1 MVRTLAI
8 CHSYLCSVAVCIS
21 LLVYLC
27 VLFIYLY
34 FFVTSRC
41 QIWGKGVKNLFLC
54 VWWGSGYSINLFLA
68 KILDHFD
75 FEYVQRNEKP
85 FPMLL

>member
-27 VLFIYLY
+27 VLFIYTSLSPQGAR
-34 FFVTSRC
+34 FGEGCLKFIFVC
-41 QIWGKGVKNLFLC
+41 VVGKWVFN
-54 VWWGSGYSINLFLA
+54 
-68 KILDHFD
+68 
-75 FEYVQRNEKP
+75 
-85 FPMLL
+85 